1 MSKKGEV
8 NFYWRAQFLAMLNYT
23 QIFIRK
29 SSLLCLY
36 STISIRIKN
45 QIVMELVQSEFTLN
59 GEIVSTDAFN
69 EAINVLGIQLISILV
84 VIGATSIPISRIRT
98 YNNRFS
104 FDLVKKIL
112 KTIILIFL
120 IIQDFNISLTFI
132 GHTLVFSLLMR
143 GIYIFMIERMW
154 RENLGSVLK
163 ATSFWELP
171 GSESIKTNCRENTY
185 TIEEYY
191 QVLKALVPDN
201 NPIAIDSLNVCM
213 KEALLP
219 NKEASEIVNENL
231 EVVYRI
237 ENTSARLKTELNFEP
252 IETMDLIDDT
262 NVL

>member
-1 MSKKGEV
+1 M
-8 NFYWRAQFLAMLNYT
+8 
-23 QIFIRK
+23 
-29 SSLLCLY
+29 
-36 STISIRIKN
+36 
-45 QIVMELVQSEFTLN
+45 
-59 GEIVSTDAFN
+59 
-69 EAINVLGIQLISILV
+69 
-84 VIGATSIPISRIRT
+84 
-98 YNNRFS
+98 
-104 FDLVKKIL
+104 
-112 KTIILIFL
+112 
-120 IIQDFNISLTFI
+120 
-132 GHTLVFSLLMR
+132 
-143 GIYIFMIERMW
+143 
-154 RENLGSVLK
+154 GSVLK

-201 NPIAIDSLNVCM
+201 NPIAIDSLNVYM

-237 ENTSARLKTELNFEP
+237 ENTSARLTTELNFEP